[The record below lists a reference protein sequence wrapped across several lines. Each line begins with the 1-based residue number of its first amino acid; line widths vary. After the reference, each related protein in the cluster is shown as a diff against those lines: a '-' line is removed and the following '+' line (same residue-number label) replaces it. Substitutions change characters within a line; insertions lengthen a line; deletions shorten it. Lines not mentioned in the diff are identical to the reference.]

1 MKNSMLLVVLGTIL
15 CYACNNQKLSE
26 ISITDDNGKVLEK
39 YTMDLETKMKQGAY
53 TTFYPSG
60 AISSVANYLNDTL
73 EGQKIWY
80 YEDGKIEVE
89 ENYKRGLYHGV
100 FKAYFE
106 DGSILQEGYYD
117 NNLPSGE
124 WLTYYENGQL
134 KERVTLSGGV
144 ENGPFEEYSEAGVLS
159 SKGSYK
165 DGPNEEGL
173 LELFDASGDLVKK
186 MLCRSGVCLTSW
198 TREGGEKEIDE
209 SLYEILE
216 KSEK

>member
-1 MKNSMLLVVLGTIL
+1 MKNSMLLMVLCTIM

-60 AISSVANYLNDTL
+60 AMSSVANYLNDTL

-80 YEDGKIEVE
+80 FEDGKIEIE
-89 ENYKRGLYHGV
+89 ENYKKGLYHGV

-117 NNLPSGE
+117 NNMPSGE
-124 WLTYYENGQL
+124 WLTYYKNGQL

-144 ENGPFEEYSEAGVLS
+144 ENGPFEEYNEEGIIS
-159 SKGSYK
+159 SKGTYK

-198 TREGGEKEIDE
+198 TREGGDKEIDE
-209 SLYEILE
+209 SLYGILE
-216 KSEK
+216 K